1 MLQELIDLFKSYAD
15 ESSFSTYIPYDYDLP
30 DDVEYV
36 DVQDVD
42 SGRWESYHR
51 TIVRYKGQLY
61 AVEYSL
67 GLTESQE
74 DSFSPDKNSIYPVE
88 HVVQTIQRD
97 DYIAI

>member
-1 MLQELIDLFKSYAD
+1 MLQELIDIFESYSD
-15 ESSFSTYIPYDYDLP
+15 ESPLSTYIPYYHDLP

-36 DVQDVD
+36 DEQDVD

-74 DSFSPDKNSIYPVE
+74 NSFSIDKNSIYPVE

>member
-1 MLQELIDLFKSYAD
+1 MLQELIDLFNSYAD

-36 DVQDVD
+36 DEQDVY

-88 HVVQTIQRD
+88 HVVQTILRY

>member
-1 MLQELIDLFKSYAD
+1 MLQELIDIFESYAD
-15 ESSFSTYIPYDYDLP
+15 ESPFSTYIPCDCDLP
-30 DDVEYV
+30 DDVEYF
-36 DVQDVD
+36 DEQDVD

-74 DSFSPDKNSIYPVE
+74 NSFYPDKNSIYPVE